1 MNIFIHVLAAN
12 TLFLI
17 FTSSVVL
24 HGAPKVPSKI
34 FQQQPSCIYP
44 LPEVIYHWQ
53 LSFPNNSN
61 HFLHKT
67 CIITFQ
73 IMSVIM
79 LTEIY
84 VSKSVK
90 HFQIC
95 PNISL
100 CIVSH
105 YPQCF
110 HECKHNQV
118 SSCLYQSHIYHHS
131 HAKTLT
137 HNNISSPHPRETK
150 YTTRKRS

>member
-24 HGAPKVPSKI
+24 HGAPKVPSTI

-44 LPEVIYHWQ
+44 LPEVVYHWQ

-67 CIITFQ
+67 CIITFK
-73 IMSVIM
+73 IMSVVM
-79 LTEIY
+79 LTKMH
-84 VSKSVK
+84 VFKSVK

-95 PNISL
+95 PNISI

-110 HECKHNQV
+110 HECKHNQI
-118 SSCLYQSHIYHHS
+118 SSCLYSHTIINILMLKHS
-131 HAKTLT
+131 HTI
-137 HNNISSPHPRETK
+137 NISSSHPRETQ
-150 YTTRKRS
+150 